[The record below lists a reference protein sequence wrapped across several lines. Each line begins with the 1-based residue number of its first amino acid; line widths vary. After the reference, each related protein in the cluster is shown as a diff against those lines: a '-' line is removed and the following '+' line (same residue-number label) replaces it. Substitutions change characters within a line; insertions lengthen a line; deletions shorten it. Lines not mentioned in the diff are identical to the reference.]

1 MKNKIDKA
9 KIQKAIKD
17 ILEAIGEN
25 PEREGLIE
33 TPKRVAE
40 IMQKACDTQDVAVVI
55 EAEHSC
61 MTARGIKKPGVKTK
75 TLTLRGKFK
84 EDLDTKNELLS
95 MI

>member
-1 MKNKIDKA
+1 
-9 KIQKAIKD
+9 
-17 ILEAIGEN
+17 
-25 PEREGLIE
+25 
-33 TPKRVAE
+33 
-40 IMQKACDTQDVAVVI
+40 MQKACDTQDVAVVI